1 MTLILVQ
8 SLNHWQEVSAVWVTE
23 SMNKPSC
30 FCSNVCPHP
39 PRSAPPLLR
48 WVRWKEKCDTRWA
61 KRQKASFSK
70 TSWIDVVWRGR
81 GGTWG
86 GCKAFHL
93 GLASSHSVIPL
104 PQFLQSSSSSPLLPQ
119 ISQILNKEGLGGWVA
134 SCFKKP
140 SFCFP
145 PWSGIR
151 RAGAEDPGR
160 CPGPVGSSS
169 GLHRNPAGQP
179 RGTASCPRSWS
190 PETRR
195 HAAPTRSQR
204 WAYPVRSVKSVKIS
218 LTRNVCLF
226 VVSLWQKYE
235 FLPTALCC

>member
-1 MTLILVQ
+1 MRRLQ
-8 SLNHWQEVSAVWVTE
+8 SF
-23 SMNKPSC
+23 PSW
-30 FCSNVCPHP
+30 
-39 PRSAPPLLR
+39 LGII
-48 WVRWKEKCDTRWA
+48 
-61 KRQKASFSK
+61 SFSN
-70 TSWIDVVWRGR
+70 SS
-81 GGTWG
+81 
-86 GCKAFHL
+86 
-93 GLASSHSVIPL
+93 ASVPAVFII
-104 PQFLQSSSSSPLLPQ
+104 SSSASDKPDRKQ
-119 ISQILNKEGLGGWVA
+119 GGVGGGGVA

-218 LTRNVCLF
+218 LTQNVCLF
-226 VVSLWQKYE
+226 VVSLWLCGFCQQLSVVRIVC
-235 FLPTALCC
+235 LPFKTNVSKFS